1 MNVKSFQDQLR
12 QVWKSTLR
20 LRILLF
26 LALLTILYAFIA
38 WRINTLVNA
47 EPDAAAI
54 EAKMHKTATP
64 TVDKSIVD
72 KIRQLEDNS
81 VDVRT
86 LFNEARQNPFRE

>member
-1 MNVKSFQDQLR
+1 MNIKSSQDQLR
-12 QVWKSTLR
+12 QVWQSTLR

-26 LALLTILYAFIA
+26 LAVLTILYAFIA

-47 EPDAAAI
+47 EPDRAI
-54 EAKMHKTATP
+54 VEAKMHKTTTP
-64 TVDKSIVD
+64 VVDKSIVD

>member
-1 MNVKSFQDQLR
+1 MNIKSFQDQLR
-12 QVWKSTLR
+12 QKWQSTLR

-26 LALLTILYAFIA
+26 LAVLTILYAFIA

-47 EPDAAAI
+47 EPDTAVI
-54 EAKMHKTATP
+54 EAKLHKTATP
-64 TVDKSIVD
+64 AIDKSIVD